1 MRRIWLAG
9 ILAAGALTLWAQ
21 DDPPSRVARLNYL
34 DGSVSM
40 QQSGQTDWSP
50 AAPNYPMT
58 IGDHL
63 WADQGSRAELHIGS
77 TAIRVSHDTAL
88 TFLNLDDHI
97 TQVQLSAGTLNVT
110 VRNLDEG
117 ESYEIDTPN
126 SAVSLLRP
134 GVYRISADPD
144 QQTTLVTV
152 RAGDAEV
159 TALDALAV
167 HAQQTAVITGT
178 GDQSAMQTRAAD
190 PTDDFDRWW
199 MDRDARFVRRPPPR
213 YVSPDMIGYEDLD
226 DNGTWRDMP
235 GYGAVWYPNAVAAG
249 WAPYHNGHWAWVEP
263 WGWTWIDDAPW
274 GFAPFHYG
282 RWAFI
287 AGTWGWVPGPVYA
300 RPVYAPALVAWV
312 GGGGFGAGVSFGA
325 GGGVA
330 WIPLGPREPFIPAY
344 HVSNVY
350 VNRVNMVEV
359 THINVTNVTNI
370 TYVNR
375 TVPGAVV
382 AVSRTDFA
390 AARPVARVAVAVP
403 PQAVARASFSTR
415 DVVVTKQEAVAVRPT
430 APVRVARPPQAVVN
444 RVVVTK
450 TPPPAATRALARPA
464 AAQTSRPSAPN
475 QPPAAARPV
484 APQTPVNRP
493 QPQPA
498 PAYKPPVQQAE
509 PSRPPQQQAPA
520 NRPQAQPAPAYK
532 PPVEQAEP
540 SRPSQQQAP
549 ATRPAQQT
557 ESYKPPPKEPQAK
570 PQNTPAYRPPAAQQ
584 QQRPQAAPA
593 EKAKPETKPEA
604 KPKGKEKEKEK
615 EK

>member
-1 MRRIWLAG
+1 MRRIWFAG
-9 ILAAGALTLWAQ
+9 LLAAGALTMWAQ
-21 DDPPSRVARLNYL
+21 DDPPSRVARLNFL
-34 DGSVSM
+34 EGSVSI
-40 QQSGQTDWSP
+40 QSSGHDDWAP
-50 AAPNYPMT
+50 AAPNYPLT

-77 TAIRVSHDTAL
+77 TAIRLSHDTAL
-88 TFLNLDDHI
+88 TFLNLDDHM
-97 TQVQLSAGTLNVT
+97 TQVQLSAGALSIT
-110 VRNLDEG
+110 VRNLDDG

-152 RAGDAEV
+152 RGGDAEV
-159 TALDALAV
+159 TALDTLPV
-167 HAQQTAVITGT
+167 HTQQTALITGS
-178 GDQSAMQTRAAD
+178 GDQSAMQVRAAD
-190 PTDDFDRWW
+190 PPDDFDRWW
-199 MDRDARFVRRPPPR
+199 MDRDDRFARRPPPR
-213 YVSPDMIGYEDLD
+213 YVSPNMIGYEDLD
-226 DNGTWRDMP
+226 DNGTWRDTP

-249 WAPYHNGHWAWVEP
+249 WAPYHYGHWAFVEP
-263 WGWTWIDDAPW
+263 WGWTWIDDAAW

-282 RWAFI
+282 RWAFV

-312 GGGGFGAGVSFGA
+312 GGGGFGAGLSFGV

-330 WIPLGPREPFIPAY
+330 WIPLGPSEPFIPSY
-344 HVSNVY
+344 HVSAVY

-403 PQAVARASFSTR
+403 PQALAQASFSTR
-415 DVVVTKQEAVAVRPT
+415 EVVVTKQEALAARP
-430 APVRVARPPQAVVN
+430 AAAVRVARPPQAIVN
-444 RVVVTK
+444 RTVVTK
-450 TPPPAATRALARPA
+450 IQPPAATRALARPV
-464 AAQTSRPSAPN
+464 AAQANRAPAPN
-475 QPPAAARPV
+475 QPANAARPP
-484 APQTPVNRP
+484 AQQTPVNRP
-493 QPQPA
+493 PA
-498 PAYKPPVQQAE
+498 QATESYK
-509 PSRPPQQQAPA
+509 PPQQQAPA

-532 PPVEQAEP
+532 PP
-540 SRPSQQQAP
+540 
-549 ATRPAQQT
+549 AQQT
-557 ESYKPPPKEPQAK
+557 ESYKPPPKETQAK
-570 PQNTPAYRPPAAQQ
+570 PQSEPSYRPPAAQPPQ
-584 QQRPQAAPA
+584 HPQAAPA
-593 EKAKPETKPEA
+593 EKPKAEAKPKPEA
-604 KPKGKEKEKEK
+604 KPKGKDKEKEKEK